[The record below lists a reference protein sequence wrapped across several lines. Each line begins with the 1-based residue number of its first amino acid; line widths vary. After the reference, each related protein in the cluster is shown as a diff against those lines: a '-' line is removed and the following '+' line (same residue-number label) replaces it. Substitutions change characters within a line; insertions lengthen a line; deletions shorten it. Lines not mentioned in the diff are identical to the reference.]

1 MPNNSNAEN
10 AAAQARA
17 DRRQAE
23 RDQRM
28 KTGKAVRIPPPVS
41 WRRSTSKSN

>member
-1 MPNNSNAEN
+1 MAKDESKD

-23 RDQRM
+23 RDQRLS
-28 KTGKAVRIPPPVS
+28 TGKAVKIAPPRS
-41 WRRSTSKSN
+41 WIKSKAPHN

>member
-1 MPNNSNAEN
+1 MSDKD

-23 RDQRM
+23 RDARI
-28 KTGKAVRIPPPVS
+28 KTGKAQPLNADRPVD
-41 WRRSTSKSN
+41 RKIRDKAPHN